1 MHPKHYM
8 KPVFSLVKYYHGT
21 HKMNEQHD
29 TTLKF
34 KELKCWGVV
43 EEAQKFVQDCI

>member
-1 MHPKHYM
+1 M

-29 TTLKF
+29 TTLEF
-34 KELKCWGVV
+34 KELKCWSVV